1 MTARAGPRVR
11 DTKRLART
19 GSGWA
24 RVARDERGAEA
35 VEMALAL
42 PVLLLFLLGTLDV
55 GRMAWTQGTLDF
67 AADAAARCAA
77 IDVTNCATTAQIQAY
92 GAAHAYGMTV
102 AASAFTVTTATCGHN
117 VTVTLPFSL
126 IYGYLTTNSFT
137 LNSSAC
143 YPTNPA

>member
-1 MTARAGPRVR
+1 MWDAWLGRKAPWISPRTPPRAAP
-11 DTKRLART
+11 
-19 GSGWA
+19 
-24 RVARDERGAEA
+24 
-35 VEMALAL
+35 
-42 PVLLLFLLGTLDV
+42 P
-55 GRMAWTQGTLDF
+55 
-67 AADAAARCAA
+67 